1 MNQQDMAK
9 GTYWNYR
16 PHAKM
21 KKQEALPIMEQVAC
35 MVVADIKRRR
45 KIPAVRRHYLA
56 LQEDGM
62 SEADA
67 AATVAASL
75 RQAYTNKRFQTNK
88 RSFAVYPNILQAVME
103 AIDFAAVAAAVLA
116 ESKGTGKEG

>member
-1 MNQQDMAK
+1 MNQQDTAK

-45 KIPAVRRHYLA
+45 AEL
-56 LQEDGM
+56 
-62 SEADA
+62 EARMNINIKGLSRIVGA
-67 AATVAASL
+67 SAATVAASL